1 MAIVKAMFLR
11 VLSRE
16 DLKTLP
22 LVDDIAK
29 IQNLTQM
36 TSSVDAFRT
45 QTLKILKAR
54 ISSIQKDMSSIYW
67 QDCMKSW
74 FFRPWNHSFT
84 SLSTSLSK

>member
-36 TSSVDAFRT
+36 ALSVDAFRT

-54 ISSIQKDMSSIYW
+54 ISSIQKDISSIY
-67 QDCMKSW
+67 
-74 FFRPWNHSFT
+74 
-84 SLSTSLSK
+84 

>member
-36 TSSVDAFRT
+36 TLSVDAFRT

-54 ISSIQKDMSSIYW
+54 ISSIQKDTSSIY
-67 QDCMKSW
+67 
-74 FFRPWNHSFT
+74 
-84 SLSTSLSK
+84 

>member
-36 TSSVDAFRT
+36 ISSVDAFRT

-54 ISSIQKDMSSIYW
+54 ISSIQRHIQYLLAGLYEKLVFSSMESFIY
-67 QDCMKSW
+67 K
-74 FFRPWNHSFT
+74 PLNLT
-84 SLSTSLSK
+84 V

>member
-36 TSSVDAFRT
+36 TLSVDAFRT
-45 QTLKILKAR
+45 QTLKILKAP
-54 ISSIQKDMSSIYW
+54 ISSIQKDISSIY
-67 QDCMKSW
+67 
-74 FFRPWNHSFT
+74 
-84 SLSTSLSK
+84 